1 MINDDP
7 LLTQLPEATED
18 SRPCWE
24 GCNRQQLLLQHC
36 KSCGHVF
43 YYARRLCPACGGT
56 DLTWQA
62 ASGQGR
68 VYSYSQIHVPFQGP
82 HWQTQLPYS
91 VVLIDLLEGPR
102 MLSRWLAPKGQV
114 PQIGDSA
121 RVVFVQIEQQHLPF
135 FAADGQ
141 AQL

>member
-1 MINDDP
+1 MHTHEP
-7 LLTQLPEATED
+7 LLAERPAATED
-18 SRPCWE
+18 SRPFWE

-36 KSCGHVF
+36 KTCDHIF

-56 DLTWQA
+56 ELTWQA
-62 ASGQGR
+62 ASGRGQ

-102 MLSRWLAPKGQV
+102 MLSRWLAPKGEV
-114 PQIGDSA
+114 PQIGQRA
-121 RVVFVQIEQQHLPF
+121 QVVFVQVEQQYLPF
-135 FAADGQ
+135 FCADPQ
-141 AQL
+141 A